1 MAVYWKQT
9 SWHYDFWKG
18 KIRHQ
23 KGGYPTKQ
31 EARSAEAEA
40 RKNLSKINT
49 DFIGLCESR
58 LKDLE
63 KRRTKKHFREN
74 QLLIENLILLWGKK
88 KEISRQ
94 DIEDYLDTKSSPYVV
109 NRELRFIKALFNHGL
124 EKELIGYNP
133 AQRIKLYPITK
144 TKKYIPPRADIDKVL
159 NQAPPS
165 QKLYLLAVIN
175 TMGRISEINR
185 LKWEDVHDDY
195 LILWT
200 RKARNSDLTPRKI
213 PLNDTL
219 QEVLKAMPKI
229 SEYVFCYTTGLR
241 KGEPY
246 GYRRKMLLRLCEKGG
261 VKVFGYH
268 ALRHYG
274 ASVLAN
280 AGIPLTDIQ
289 ALLGHQRTTTTDIY
303 LQSIRGGLKEAVKK
317 LESLS

>member
-18 KIRHQ
+18 KMRHQ
-23 KGGYPTKQ
+23 KGGFPTKQ

-63 KRRTKKHFREN
+63 KRRTKQHFREN
-74 QLLIENLILLWGKK
+74 QRLIENLILKWGNK

-94 DIEDYLDTKSSPYVV
+94 DIEDYLDSKTSPYVA

-124 EKELIGYNP
+124 EKDLVGYNP

-144 TKKYIPPRADIDKVL
+144 TTKYIPPRADIDKVL
-159 NQAPPS
+159 TKATPS
-165 QKLYLLAVIN
+165 QKQYLLAVIN
-175 TMGRISEINR
+175 TMARIREINR
-185 LKWEDVHDDY
+185 LKWEDVHEDY

-213 PLNDTL
+213 PLNNTL
-219 QEVLKAMPKI
+219 VEVLKATPRIK
-229 SEYVFCYTTGLR
+229 EYVFCYKNG
-241 KGEPY
+241 KPY

-303 LQSIRGGLKEAVKK
+303 LQSIKDGLKEAVKK